1 MYLVAGTYDM
11 NESVAYFPAATTPA
25 PLITAG
31 SKWPSPPVLRGVG
44 FNSTVIRRAI
54 TAGSTTGGVEPVPK
68 QKKTSCCSL
77 PADAERRWR
86 SPAARRPPPQRG
98 GGGPPAARCPPPQR
112 GGADPPATPS
122 PSPPHEPSCSGL
134 CSPPPPWARSAPPPD
149 PAPCRRRVLAASLPA
164 GEERGGEV
172 RGSREEGR
180 GGAPHRISPP
190 QGKGAEREG
199 EGSAEAPRW
208 ERRPG
213 DHGQIQWRAAKSG
226 QVGAASGRA
235 AADEG

>member
-68 QKKTSCCSL
+68 QKKKPTT
-77 PADAERRWR
+77 AERRWR

-98 GGGPPAARCPPPQR
+98 GGGPPAVRCPPPQR

-134 CSPPPPWARSAPPPD
+134 YSPPPPWARSAPPPD
-149 PAPCRRRVLAASLPA
+149 PAPCRRRMLAASLPA

-180 GGAPHRISPP
+180 
-190 QGKGAEREG
+190 
-199 EGSAEAPRW
+199 
-208 ERRPG
+208 
-213 DHGQIQWRAAKSG
+213 
-226 QVGAASGRA
+226 
-235 AADEG
+235 

>member
-1 MYLVAGTYDM
+1 MLVGQELRSRDAAADRK
-11 NESVAYFPAATTPA
+11 ESTHTTPA

-68 QKKTSCCSL
+68 QKKKPSCCSL

-98 GGGPPAARCPPPQR
+98 GGSPPAARCPPPQR
-112 GGADPPATPS
+112 GGVDPPATPS

-149 PAPCRRRVLAASLPA
+149 PAPCRRCVLAASLPA

-172 RGSREEGR
+172 R
-180 GGAPHRISPP
+180 
-190 QGKGAEREG
+190 EG
-199 EGSAEAPRW
+199 EGSAEALCVTGEMNGERT
-208 ERRPG
+208 ERRM
-213 DHGQIQWRAAKSG
+213 DATTIRRRAAKSG
-226 QVGAASGRA
+226 QVGAAAG
-235 AADEG
+235 